1 MATIANSICLPP
13 TKTIKL
19 SSTTSRPIGLFEIST
34 FDGSS
39 GMNIASQATVISSSS
54 QQDDFSPLLT
64 IDGNR
69 QSYFLSS
76 STDNNPWYELSFPK
90 EVILSRIVL
99 LNKWCDDI
107 SDPNGCL
114 CDLSSSQLHLYDGNG
129 VQGMLMNLD
138 DTCGELE
145 ITTDDVAGLWGTE
158 GCDGNNVGGAAID
171 SDGSTNDGDGD
182 TANASDAQ
190 TQGEDQSDNTESSS
204 SISAPHDFGSVMD
217 AISNSNYHQASIEAA
232 SDNLYKQHAGYSN
245 NNNNNNPLSKEE
257 ALNLIQVIDKET
269 IPHQCHVAITTD
281 LSDNY
286 EKHPVVFCNFN
297 VPIGLYTTAEIQ
309 PVPCEEFTVTSKG
322 EVYSLGVAS
331 AIYIPEVTDI
341 EQRIDVYNNLYCARI
356 DVYYGD
362 ESIYNKKFPVVVT
375 YRNYEVDGKYGV
387 VATLDTEED
396 GSDVLTV
403 NGTSMGLGIMV
414 GLILGSLTCMAVLA
428 MLNKKKEKREGG
440 RGGSGG
446 AVTEIESLTTTTNG
460 ESSTVGVVK
469 PDSFTIT

>member
-1 MATIANSICLPP
+1 M
-13 TKTIKL
+13 
-19 SSTTSRPIGLFEIST
+19 
-34 FDGSS
+34 
-39 GMNIASQATVISSSS
+39 
-54 QQDDFSPLLT
+54 
-64 IDGNR
+64 
-69 QSYFLSS
+69 
-76 STDNNPWYELSFPK
+76 
-90 EVILSRIVL
+90 SRIVL

-158 GCDGNNVGGAAID
+158 GCDGNNVGGAVID
-171 SDGSTNDGDGD
+171 GDGSTNDVDGD
-182 TANASDAQ
+182 TANASDVQ
-190 TQGEDQSDNTESSS
+190 TEEDVVGGVVDNVGGTNDVDGDTANASDLQTEEDKSDNTESSS

-217 AISNSNYHQASIEAA
+217 AISNSDYHQASIEAA

-387 VATLDTEED
+387 VATLDTDEDD
-396 GSDVLTV
+396 GSYAPTMD
-403 NGTSMGLGIMV
+403 GTSMGLGIMV